1 MSKTSFT
8 QPVVIYMYGLPGS
21 GKTFVAR
28 QLAESLGMAHISSDR
43 LRFELFDEPL
53 YDKTEHMVLT
63 NLMNYM
69 TELFIDAG
77 QSVIYDLSAS
87 RISDRKM
94 LRSLAK
100 KKGAKELM
108 VWIQID
114 ADSAYAR
121 SISRDKRKADDKFS
135 NNLTKPQFELFM
147 KGMQNPVQENYI
159 VVSGKH
165 VFSSQKNTIVRRLIE
180 AGLIAMNDATAP
192 IAKPGMVN
200 LVSRAQSQM
209 GRVDYS
215 RRNIDIG

>member
-1 MSKTSFT
+1 
-8 QPVVIYMYGLPGS
+8 
-21 GKTFVAR
+21 
-28 QLAESLGMAHISSDR
+28 
-43 LRFELFDEPL
+43 
-53 YDKTEHMVLT
+53 
-63 NLMNYM
+63 
-69 TELFIDAG
+69 
-77 QSVIYDLSAS
+77 
-87 RISDRKM
+87 
-94 LRSLAK
+94 
-100 KKGAKELM
+100 M

-147 KGMQNPVQENYI
+147 KVMQNPVQENYI

-165 VFSSQKNTIVRRLIE
+165 VFNSQKNTIVRRLIE

-209 GRVDYS
+209 GRVDYT